1 MKTCAK
7 CKLVLDES
15 AFYAFRGDKLQSYC
29 IECMKQYNSEHR
41 AMQKD
46 LRQKERLATRRRLLM
61 R

>member
-1 MKTCAK
+1 MKMCAK

-29 IECMKQYNSEHR
+29 IECMKQYNSESR
-41 AMQKD
+41 AMQKEK
-46 LRQKERLATRRRLLM
+46 RERERLTTRRKLLN